1 MAEPLQCSFCGKS
14 KDDVQKLVAG
24 PGVYICD
31 ECIGLAEGI
40 IAQEMVSEALPS
52 IEGKTIQ
59 ELLDSMVRL
68 DTSRRQVD
76 RVVDQHVKELRKRR
90 VTWTR
95 IGEAF
100 GISRQSAWERFS
112 GEE

>member
-1 MAEPLQCSFCGKS
+1 MAELLRCSFCGKS
-14 KDDVQKLVAG
+14 KDDVRKLVAG

-31 ECIGLAEGI
+31 GCIGLAEGI
-40 IAQEMVSEALPS
+40 AAEEMVTEVLPS
-52 IEGKTIQ
+52 IEGKATD

-76 RVVDQHVKELRKRR
+76 RVVDQHVKELRKRG